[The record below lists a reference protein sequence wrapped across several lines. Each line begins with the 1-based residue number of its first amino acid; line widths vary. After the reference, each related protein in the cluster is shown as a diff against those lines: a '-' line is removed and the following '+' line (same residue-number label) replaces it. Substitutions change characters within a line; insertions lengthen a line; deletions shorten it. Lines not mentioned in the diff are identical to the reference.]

1 LHRRDAVA
9 RARVRIT
16 VVVCAVASL
25 AISSLR
31 AEATPLEPRELEA
44 RKDFAEARYEDALHL
59 FADLFAQLGDP
70 IYLRNVARCYQKLK
84 RPAEAIASFQEYL
97 AKANVAPSE
106 REQIASYISEMEA
119 LQASQASAAGSP
131 GAAVQLAPAPSLRP
145 PSTGLLAGARE
156 WRTMRWAGVVAG
168 AVGVAL
174 VGVGVGF
181 GYGAHAA
188 QKDVEAQY
196 DPARDADGAR
206 YERAQWIFYGAGA
219 SALAAGL
226 ILFVAGRR
234 APDSPPSTGLHA
246 QFGLRGIGWET
257 RF

>member
-1 LHRRDAVA
+1 VA

-16 VVVCAVASL
+16 VVICAVASL
-25 AISSLR
+25 AMASLR
-31 AEATPLEPRELEA
+31 AGAAPLDPRELEA

-97 AKANVAPSE
+97 AKAKVAPSE

-119 LQASQASAAGSP
+119 LQASRRSTAGSP
-131 GAAVQLAPAPSLRP
+131 GAAVQPAPASAVARPSPRLP
-145 PSTGLLAGARE
+145 AEGRE

-174 VGVGVGF
+174 VGLGVGF
-181 GYGAHAA
+181 GYAAHAA

-206 YERAQWIFYGAGA
+206 YERAQWIFYGAGV
-219 SALAAGL
+219 SALAAGA
-226 ILFVAGRR
+226 ILFVVGRR
-234 APDSPPSTGLHA
+234 APDSPPTTGLHA
-246 QFGLRGIGWET
+246 QFGLQGVGWET